1 MVASWLEN
9 KSNLRFEKELPALPH
24 LGSAA
29 GSLAVCRRLFDG
41 SDGFAA
47 PNGSPGVTF
56 PSTEINGTSTDLS
69 TPTHPIVN
77 GALPEIDSAAKDEFT
92 ERSEVA
98 TSLRGLLARNPHC
111 YPRFVRDLDNKEK
124 AYPLSKLPDSSSKY
138 CDIANLTA

>member
-1 MVASWLEN
+1 MR
-9 KSNLRFEKELPALPH
+9 LRFY
-24 LGSAA
+24 
-29 GSLAVCRRLFDG
+29 
-41 SDGFAA
+41 
-47 PNGSPGVTF
+47 T
-56 PSTEINGTSTDLS
+56 PSTLLPKHPPTLS
-69 TPTHPIVN
+69 SQPTHPIVN

>member
-1 MVASWLEN
+1 MEKILNEYRIMRIHQINSNAFRDKTCRSEN
-9 KSNLRFEKELPALPH
+9 PLYMRS
-24 LGSAA
+24 
-29 GSLAVCRRLFDG
+29 
-41 SDGFAA
+41 
-47 PNGSPGVTF
+47 PNEFHPPT
-56 PSTEINGTSTDLS
+56 LS
-69 TPTHPIVN
+69 SQPTHPIVN

-98 TSLRGLLARNPHC
+98 TSLWGLLARNPHC